1 MSRINI
7 IALIAFVG
15 FLVWVFLFPKDSIKP
30 IQRGAMS
37 LLKPAI
43 ESSGKLDKSVES
55 FGDKLSKTEIRT
67 MLEEVTLERDRLR
80 LEVLKVDELYSENQ
94 ALRQA
99 LNYVR
104 NSPLQLVPARVINR
118 KPSTWYN
125 TIIIDK
131 GENAGIVPDSPVIV
145 PIEDQAGLVGK
156 VSEAVGEDSSVVI
169 LLSDE
174 MCQVAARIE
183 GTTEQG
189 ILSGQRG
196 ALRMMPDLDLKH
208 LSKSISVPEGRL
220 VITSGA
226 GGIFPENLF
235 LGRIKTFTPGPITGE
250 AKIEA
255 GVNFDVLRNVF
266 VVLPEENEEA
276 NNAKSS
282 SRVEPPIRAIP

>member
-7 IALIAFVG
+7 LALMAFVG
-15 FLVWVFLFPKDSIKP
+15 FLVWVFLFPKGSIQP
-30 IQRGAMS
+30 IQRGAMT
-37 LLKPAI
+37 LLEPAI
-43 ESSGKLDKSVES
+43 EASGELESSVES
-55 FGDKLSKTEIRT
+55 FSGKLTRPELRT
-67 MLEEVTLERDRLR
+67 KLEEATLERDRLR
-80 LEVLKVDELYSENQ
+80 LEVLRVDELYAENQ

-118 KPSTWYN
+118 KPATWYN
-125 TIIIDK
+125 TLIIDK
-131 GENAGIVPDSPVIV
+131 GSAAGIVPDCPVIV
-145 PIEDQAGLVGK
+145 PIEEQAGLVGK
-156 VSEAVGEDSSVVI
+156 VSEVIGADASVII
-169 LLSDE
+169 LVSDE

-196 ALRMMPDLDLKH
+196 ALRVMPDLDLKY

-235 LGRIKTFTPGPITGE
+235 LGKIKSFTPGPITGE
-250 AKIEA
+250 AKVEA
-255 GVNFDVLRNVF
+255 GVNFDVLKNVF
-266 VVLPEENEEA
+266 VVLPEGNEEEHP
-276 NNAKSS
+276 AK
-282 SRVEPPIRAIP
+282 PPGGGESPKKAAP